1 MLAMQLLAPW
11 PVDHDDPLVVS
22 ELPEPE
28 PGPGQILLTVRA
40 CGVCHTDLHTVEGD
54 LSLPRLPLVPGH
66 QVVGVIKALGAGVT
80 RFQVGN
86 RVGVAW
92 VHATCGICRFCRN
105 GQENL
110 CAEARFTGLHNHGG
124 YAGAM
129 LAQAD
134 FAFALPAGFA
144 DEQAAPLLC
153 AGVIGYRAL
162 RLSQVQPGQRLG
174 LFGFGASAHITIQ
187 VARHLGCEVF
197 VFTRSAAHQAHAAAL
212 GAVWT
217 GAPQETPPQPLDAA
231 INFTPSGA
239 ITLDILRVLERGGAA
254 VLAGIHSSP
263 IPEFDY
269 RLLYGERQLRSV
281 TNATRQDAEEL
292 LALAAEIP
300 LQTDIEVFTLLEANQ
315 VLRRLKRSQITG
327 AAVLQCA

>member
-11 PVDHDDPLVVS
+11 SVDANDPLVVS

-28 PGPGQILLTVRA
+28 PGPGQLLLTVRA
-40 CGVCHTDLHTVEGD
+40 CGVCHTDLHTVEGE
-54 LSLPRLPLVPGH
+54 LALPHLPLTPGH
-66 QVVGVIKALGAGVT
+66 QVVGEVKALGAGVT
-80 RFQVGN
+80 RFRVGD

-92 VHATCGICRFCRN
+92 VHATCGVCRFCRC

-110 CAEARFTGLHNHGG
+110 CEQAQFTGLHVPGG

-129 LAQAD
+129 LAAAD
-134 FAFALPAGFA
+134 FTFALPDGFA

-187 VARHLGCEVF
+187 VARRRGCEVF
-197 VFTRSAAHQAHAAAL
+197 VFTRSAAHQAHATAL

-217 GAPQETPPQPLDAA
+217 GSPLATPPHKLDAA

-239 ITLDILRVLERGGAA
+239 VTLEALRVLERGGTVA
-254 VLAGIHSSP
+254 VAGIHSSA
-263 IPEFDY
+263 IPSFDY
-269 RLLYGERQLRSV
+269 NLLYGERQLRSV

-292 LALAAEIP
+292 LALAAQIP
-300 LQTDIEVFTLLEANQ
+300 LQTDVEVFTLLEANQ
-315 VLRRLKRSQITG
+315 ALRRLKRSQITG
-327 AAVLQCA
+327 AAVLQCS

>member
-80 RFQVGN
+80 RFQVGD

-92 VHATCGICRFCRN
+92 VHATCGVCRFCRN

-153 AGVIGYRAL
+153 AGVIG
-162 RLSQVQPGQRLG
+162 
-174 LFGFGASAHITIQ
+174 
-187 VARHLGCEVF
+187 
-197 VFTRSAAHQAHAAAL
+197 
-212 GAVWT
+212 
-217 GAPQETPPQPLDAA
+217 
-231 INFTPSGA
+231 
-239 ITLDILRVLERGGAA
+239 
-254 VLAGIHSSP
+254 
-263 IPEFDY
+263 
-269 RLLYGERQLRSV
+269 
-281 TNATRQDAEEL
+281 
-292 LALAAEIP
+292 
-300 LQTDIEVFTLLEANQ
+300 
-315 VLRRLKRSQITG
+315 
-327 AAVLQCA
+327 